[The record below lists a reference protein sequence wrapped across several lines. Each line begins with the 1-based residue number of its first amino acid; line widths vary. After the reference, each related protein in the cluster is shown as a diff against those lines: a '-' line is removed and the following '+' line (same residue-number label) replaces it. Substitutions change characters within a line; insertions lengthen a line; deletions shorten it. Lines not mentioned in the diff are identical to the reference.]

1 MLYKDILLY
10 IDDGDSNSARVAA
23 GFALAREHG
32 ARVTGVTLAAVKPAG
47 VRVTG
52 TEALQD
58 ISDRCAQQRLDDF
71 LDIARTEDVPASAHI
86 IYGNHSESARKLAQ
100 YARNFDLVV
109 LRQVNPDN
117 DNAGLVS
124 EVSEQVILLSGR
136 PVFFMPYIGAHR
148 IPCKKAA
155 IAWDGTPAASRALH
169 DALPMLS
176 SMDEVMILIV
186 EGNKKTA
193 RGQLLADDLTRH
205 LSHHGVNARVNRRAA
220 DGLDVPTIILNEM
233 ADNDIDVLIMG
244 GYGTPNL
251 RQKIF
256 GGVTR
261 TLLDSM
267 TVPVL
272 MSH

>member
-10 IDDGDSNSARVAA
+10 IDDGASNAARVAEV
-23 GFALAREHG
+23 FALAREHG
-32 ARVTGVTLAAVKPAG
+32 ARVTGVTLAALKPAK
-47 VRVTG
+47 VRVSG
-52 TEALQD
+52 ANALKD
-58 ISDRCAQQRLDDF
+58 ISDQCAQQRLDEF
-71 LDIARTEDVPASAHI
+71 MESARIAEISAATHI
-86 IYGNHSESARKLAQ
+86 IYGGQSESARKIAQ

-109 LRQVNPDN
+109 LRQVNPDRE
-117 DNAGLVS
+117 NAALVE

-169 DALPMLS
+169 DALPMLV
-176 SMDEVMILIV
+176 SMSEVMILII
-186 EGNKKTA
+186 EGKKKTA
-193 RGQLLADDLTRH
+193 RGELLADDLTRH
-205 LSHHGVNARVNRRAA
+205 LKNHGVNAIVNRRTA
-220 DGLDVPTIILNEM
+220 DNLDVPTIILNEM
-233 ADNDIDVLIMG
+233 ADNDIDILIMG

-261 TLLDSM
+261 TLLESM